1 MILKAITV
9 ILFFV
14 VPSIVT
20 AQTLNNTA
28 SPYTREATRDSHMPD
43 HTDLITPILMRDNG
57 FSGSGPVNAIRNKA
71 GYALAGSAI
80 MPGISQAAHGNWF
93 RAGLYLAVE
102 VAALYTFFEYRDRG
116 SRQERSYEHFSDQN
130 WSVVQYANWII
141 KYHDENNLS
150 NPHLEDMRDMMN
162 GREAAFDTSTDW
174 NAVDINVLR
183 AAERNTLYVTTDD
196 QYASNFSHELPA
208 FGSQQYYE
216 LISKYYQYAAG
227 WRDYYQQKNI
237 SPYLIDRT
245 GGNASPFF
253 WSGRDQARD
262 FNDNYRFSN
271 KMLSLLI
278 LNHFVSAFDAYFTV
292 RLRNRYIETSLG
304 GTPDRQFRLTYRF

>member
-28 SPYTREATRDSHMPD
+28 SPYTREATRDSRMPD
-43 HTDLITPILMRDNG
+43 HTDLITPLLMRENG

-162 GREAAFDTSTDW
+162 GREPAFDTSTDW

-237 SPYLIDRT
+237 SPFLIDRT

-262 FNDNYRFSN
+262 FNDNFRFSN

-292 RLRNRYIETSLG
+292 RLRNRYIETSFG